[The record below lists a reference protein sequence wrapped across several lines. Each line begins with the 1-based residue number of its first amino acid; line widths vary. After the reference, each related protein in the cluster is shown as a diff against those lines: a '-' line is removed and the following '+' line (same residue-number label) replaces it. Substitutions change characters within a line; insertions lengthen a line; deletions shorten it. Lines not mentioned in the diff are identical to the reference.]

1 MAEDNAVSK
10 MQIAAKL
17 NPEFDAELIRQVL
30 EIPKRERSH
39 VFRQAL
45 REYFEN
51 HNRKDGNNK

>member
-1 MAEDNAVSK
+1 MADDKVIAK

-17 NPEFDAELIRQVL
+17 NPEFDAELISQIL

-45 REYFEN
+45 REYFQKRE
-51 HNRKDGNNK
+51 DGQNK

>member
-1 MAEDNAVSK
+1 MAEENELPK

-17 NPEFDAELIRQVL
+17 NPEFDGDLIRDIL

-51 HNRKDGNNK
+51 HKRKDGHNK

>member
-1 MAEDNAVSK
+1 MAEEIELSK
-10 MQIAAKL
+10 MQIATKL
-17 NPEFDAELIRQVL
+17 NPEYDSDLIRDIL

-51 HNRKDGNNK
+51 HKRKDGNNK

>member
-1 MAEDNAVSK
+1 MAEENALPK

-17 NPEFDAELIRQVL
+17 NPEFDAELIKQIL

-45 REYFEN
+45 KEFFE
-51 HNRKDGNNK
+51 KKKKKG

>member
-1 MAEDNAVSK
+1 MADDNVVER

-17 NPEFDAELIRQVL
+17 NPEFDSELIKDIL

-51 HNRKDGNNK
+51 HKRKDGNNK

>member
-1 MAEDNAVSK
+1 MAEENELPK

-17 NPEFDAELIRQVL
+17 NPEFDGDLIRDIL
-30 EIPKRERSH
+30 GIPKRERSH

-51 HNRKDGNNK
+51 HKRKDVDN

>member
-1 MAEDNAVSK
+1 MADDKAIAK

-17 NPEFDAELIRQVL
+17 NPEFDADLIVAIN

-45 REYFEN
+45 REYFLK
-51 HNRKDGNNK
+51 RKDGDNK

>member
-1 MAEDNAVSK
+1 MAEDNVVAK

-45 REYFEN
+45 KEYFQ
-51 HNRKDGNNK
+51 NRKDGQNK

>member
-1 MAEDNAVSK
+1 MAEENELSK

-17 NPEFDAELIRQVL
+17 NPEFDEELIRNIL

-51 HNRKDGNNK
+51 HKRKDGNNK

>member
-1 MAEDNAVSK
+1 MAEDNVVAK

-17 NPEFDAELIRQVL
+17 NPEFDAELISQIL

-45 REYFEN
+45 REYFQKRE
-51 HNRKDGNNK
+51 DGQNK